1 MSGWVDGWKGEGT
14 AGCRIAFRFPSG
26 HPSIQSSTHPLFRSS
41 SPPIFHSSA
50 FSLVELL
57 VVVAVLGILALLLA
71 PMTQRGLDAGRR
83 AACASNLRQVQ
94 TAFMQYLTD
103 HEGRFFPFREDL
115 PDGVLWYWGLETG
128 AGGEGGRG
136 LDKSRARLA
145 PYFSQTG
152 GIEICPALPYRA
164 SYFKQKFAIASYGY
178 GLNGY
183 MLAGLPGMTRMGVYS
198 IDRVARPSKTITW
211 GDCIQINTWQAPA
224 SASRPMLEEWYVLDN
239 FPPPHFHFRHGR
251 RANVGTADGAVQSFE
266 PHSLD
271 PRCDGRAG
279 YIETPRQE
287 TWLLTRK

>member
-1 MSGWVDGWKGEGT
+1 MDDWMD
-14 AGCRIAFRFPSG
+14 AGPHPAPRPSLHPRLRSAAF
-26 HPSIQSSTHPLFRSS
+26 T
-41 SPPIFHSSA
+41 
-50 FSLVELL
+50 LVELL
-57 VVVAVLGILALLLA
+57 VVVAVLGILMLLLA

-94 TAFMQYLTD
+94 TAYLQYLTD

-128 AGGEGGRG
+128 GGGGEGGRG

-145 PYFSQTG
+145 PYFAQTG
-152 GIEICPALPYRA
+152 GIEICPSLPYRA
-164 SYFKQKFAIASYGY
+164 AYFKRKFSVASYGY

-198 IDRVARPSKTITW
+198 IDRVAQPSKTIAW

>member
-1 MSGWVDGWKGEGT
+1 MHGWMDEGT
-14 AGCRIAFRFPSG
+14 GSPAP
-26 HPSIQSSTHPLFRSS
+26 S
-41 SPPIFHSSA
+41 SPHPVIPSSLSPPLRPSAA

-57 VVVAVLGILALLLA
+57 VVTAILGILMLLFA

-83 AACASNLRQVQ
+83 AACAGNLRQVQ

-115 PDGVLWYWGLETG
+115 PGGVLWYWGFEAG
-128 AGGEGGRG
+128 GEGGEGGRG

-145 PYFSQTG
+145 PYFGQTG
-152 GIEICPALPYRA
+152 GIEICPSLPYRA
-164 SYFKQKFAIASYGY
+164 AYFKQKFSVASYGY

-183 MLAGLPGMTRMGVYS
+183 MLAGLPGMTRMGVHS
-198 IDRVARPSKTITW
+198 IDRVTHPARTITW

-251 RANVGTADGAVQSFE
+251 RANVATADGAVQGFE

>member
-1 MSGWVDGWKGEGT
+1 MTGWAEDRRGEDSALSLRPSDQGSPHPARRRR
-14 AGCRIAFRFPSG
+14 AGF
-26 HPSIQSSTHPLFRSS
+26 T
-41 SPPIFHSSA
+41 
-50 FSLVELL
+50 LVELL
-57 VVVAVLGILALLLA
+57 VVVAVLGILLMLLA

-83 AACASNLRQVQ
+83 AACSSNLRQVQ

-103 HEGRFFPFREDL
+103 HDGRFFPFREDL
-115 PDGVLWYWGLETG
+115 PGGVLWYWGFES
-128 AGGEGGRG
+128 AGEGGSEGGRG

-145 PYFSQTG
+145 PYFAQTG
-152 GIEICPALPYRA
+152 GIEICPSLPYRA
-164 SYFKQKFAIASYGY
+164 AYFKQKFAIASYGY

-183 MLAGLPGMTRMGVYS
+183 MLAGLPGMTRMGVFS
-198 IDRVARPSKTITW
+198 IDRVAQPSKTITW

-251 RANVGTADGAVQSFE
+251 RANVGTADGAVHSFE

-287 TWLLTRK
+287 TWMLTRK